1 MTMLTKISAV
11 LFGVVAMGAVAGCAA
26 DETNLSE
33 VSAEAARSIK
43 LNLSHVECRDDGTV
57 QAHFVLLFAGK
68 QQPEPLTGT
77 WNGGSFG
84 PVAPYKNSGN
94 VWHYEVFLP
103 AGFIDILSAS
113 VGSASLHNPG
123 EYAGNYVCDGSDEQ
137 EELCPIASVG
147 AQCHPTLGNPGE
159 ECAMLGLTP
168 IGKDDGLSGLDFT
181 ATMDAYVAIV
191 KSGRGE
197 CAQGESSY
205 NVIVDVS
212 VGDVLATPFAQDIS
226 HVTYCEC
233 PTPAE

>member
-11 LFGVVAMGAVAGCAA
+11 LFGLFAMGAAAGCASDDA
-26 DETNLSE
+26 SLGELR
-33 VSAEAARSIK
+33 AEASRSIR
-43 LNLSHVECRDDGTV
+43 LNLSHVECQEDGTV

-68 QQPEPLTGT
+68 QQPGPLTGT

-103 AGFIDILSAS
+103 AGFIDILSAN
-113 VGSASLHNPG
+113 VGSVSLHNPG
-123 EYAGNYVCDGSDEQ
+123 EYAGNYVCDGTDDQ
-137 EELCPIASVG
+137 EELCPIAQTG
-147 AQCHPTLGNPGE
+147 PQCHPTLGNPGE
-159 ECAMLGLTP
+159 ECGMLGLTP
-168 IGKDDGLSGLDFT
+168 IGKDDGLSGLGFA

-205 NVIVDVS
+205 NVILDVS
-212 VGDVLATPFAQDIS
+212 AGDVLSTPFDQEIS

-233 PTPAE
+233 PMPAE